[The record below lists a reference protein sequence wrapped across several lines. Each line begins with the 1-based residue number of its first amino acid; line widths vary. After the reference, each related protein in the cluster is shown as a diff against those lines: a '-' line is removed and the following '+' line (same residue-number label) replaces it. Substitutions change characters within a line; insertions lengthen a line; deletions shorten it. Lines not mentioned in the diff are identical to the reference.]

1 MPVREAAT
9 ELASFEADRSTHFM
23 FEHKVFQVKGARFSM
38 TEDGTQPALHVDLG
52 ALTAALVINTVRSEF
67 GIEAEGPDGIL
78 LSIVE
83 KSLRFVKEIRPGDSI
98 PRELLDGTASW
109 SVEERHRTRARA
121 HLWAR
126 AIGSNETKGAD
137 DISLQRFNADPK
149 TEERLKQVAADVATM
164 IGENLDADAVLG
176 RIDDVARELAYIEAL
191 QERCS
196 EVLGIVPKLTAIARA
211 YRGDRGVLDELSRIR
226 TLLLRPIEMY
236 DGIFARLAQR
246 QEAITDVVRKHTDQI
261 EFIREQRD
269 DVHQSMMMWDP
280 ILLTWKNVEMT
291 RCSDTESRIAELYRF
306 IARHFLARQEWSQG
320 AA

>member
-1 MPVREAAT
+1 
-9 ELASFEADRSTHFM
+9 M
-23 FEHKVFQVKGARFSM
+23 FEHKVFQLKGARFAM
-38 TEDGTQPALHVDLG
+38 TEDGTQPAFHVDLG
-52 ALTAALVINTVRSEF
+52 ALVAALVINTVRSEF
-67 GIEAEGPDGIL
+67 GINEESPDGIL

-126 AIGSNETKGAD
+126 AIGSQETKGAD
-137 DISLQRFNADPK
+137 DQTLRRFNADPK
-149 TEERLKQVAADVATM
+149 IEERLKERAAFVADQL
-164 IGENLDADAVLG
+164 GDNLDADAVLG

-191 QERCS
+191 QERCG
-196 EVLGIVPKLTAIARA
+196 EVLAIVPKLTQISRA

-236 DGIFARLAQR
+236 DGIFARLGQR
-246 QEAITDVVRKHTDQI
+246 QEEVSDVVRKYQDQI

-280 ILLTWKNVEMT
+280 ILAAWKNLEPS
-291 RCSDTESRIAELYRF
+291 RCTETESKIAELYRF
-306 IARHFLARQEWSQG
+306 IARHFLARQEWSKG